1 MTHLMRGVVEFGTST
16 RAKKL
21 RRPVAGKTGT
31 TNDFRDAWFMGG
43 TADLVT
49 GVRVG
54 RTRPQTIAKEATGG
68 VVALPIWEGFME
80 AVHKVTAAS
89 PARDFPIPDDVTL
102 IHRGD
107 HRDGLPVMIP
117 FQRGKMPKPYLADRN
132 LIFGQS
138 AFN

>member
-1 MTHLMRGVVEFGTST
+1 
-16 RAKKL
+16 
-21 RRPVAGKTGT
+21 VAGKTGT

-43 TADLVT
+43 TADLIT

-80 AVHKVTAAS
+80 SVHKVTAAS

-102 IHRGD
+102 IHHWER
-107 HRDGLPVMIP
+107 RDGVPIMIP
-117 FQRGKMPKPYLADRN
+117 FQRGKVPNSYLYDQTAN
-132 LIFGQS
+132 FGQAS
-138 AFN
+138 FN